1 MVLEMNVAMLRRPLA
16 APLLYITIKKEEGY
30 E

>member
-1 MVLEMNVAMLRRPLA
+1 MVLDMNVAMLRKSIVALS
-16 APLLYITIKKEEGY
+16 LYITIKKEEGY